1 MRKINM
7 AKDVVTAIFGKDV
20 FNDEAMK
27 QYLPKGTYET
37 LMKIIE
43 DEAELD
49 PITAGVVAHG
59 MKEWALERGATHF
72 THWFQPM
79 TDITA
84 EKHDSFIRPAEKGRV
99 IMEFSGKELI
109 KGESD
114 ASSFPSGGLRA
125 VFEARGYTAWDC
137 TSPAFLKEDGAGVT
151 LCIPTVF
158 CSYSG
163 EALDKKTPLLR
174 SLEAINKQVL
184 RALKLF
190 GHNDVKKV
198 TCSVGPEQEYFLVNH
213 DSFMKR
219 EDLVFTGRT
228 LFGAMP
234 PKGQELDDH
243 YFGTLK
249 ERVSS
254 YMKELNQELWKL
266 GILTKTQHNEA
277 APAQHEN
284 APIYSQA
291 NISTDH
297 NQLTMEIMKK
307 VAKRHGLE
315 CLLHE
320 KPFMGV
326 NGSGKHNNW
335 SICTDTNKNLFD
347 PGKTPHE
354 NLQFLFFLSAVI
366 KAVDENALLLR
377 LSASNPG
384 NDHRLGGHEAPPAIL
399 SIFLGDQ
406 LEDIVNQ
413 IIENGVAKTSKQGGT
428 LNTGV
433 HSLPKIFKDA
443 TDRNRTSPFAFTG
456 NKFEFRMV
464 ASSVSIATCNTVINT
479 IVADAIEEMTEKLE
493 NAKDF
498 DSAVRELIQE
508 TLKKH
513 SRVIF
518 GGNGYSVEWQEEAQ
532 RRGLPN
538 AKSFVDAIESLTSNK
553 TIEVFRRQNVLSK
566 IELESRSEIHYE
578 AYSKVTNIEA
588 KTMIDMFN
596 RQYQPA
602 IISYITAL
610 ADSIH
615 KVKKCGI
622 EPCVQKN
629 LLEKCTNL
637 LNLAAKANEELTSLV
652 DEAKDINSLQEKAFF
667 FNQRIV
673 PKMAELRTPID
684 KLEEIVDQKIWPVPT
699 YRELLFEV

>member
-1 MRKINM
+1 M
-7 AKDVVTAIFGKDV
+7 ANDVVTAIFGKDV

-84 EKHDSFIRPAEKGRV
+84 EKHDSFIRPAEKGRG

-335 SICTDTNKNLFD
+335 SICTDTSKNLFD

-384 NDHRLGGHEAPPAIL
+384 NDHRLGGHEAPPAIV

-433 HSLPKIFKDA
+433 HSLPKIFQDA

-493 NAKDF
+493 DAKDF

-518 GGNGYSVEWQEEAQ
+518 GGNGYSKEWQEEAKK
-532 RRGLPN
+532 RGLPN
-538 AKSFVDAIESLTSNK
+538 AKSFVDAIESLTSNT
-553 TIEVFRRQNVLSK
+553 TIEIFRRQNVLSK

-578 AYSKVTNIEA
+578 AYAKVTNIEA

-602 IISYITAL
+602 IISYITTL
-610 ADSIH
+610 ADSVN

-622 EPCVQKN
+622 DSSVQEK
-629 LLEKCTNL
+629 LLERCTDL
-637 LNLAAKANEELTSLV
+637 LNKAAKANEELNSLV
-652 DEAKDINSLQEKAFF
+652 DEAKDINNLQEKAFF
-667 FNQRIV
+667 FNRKVVQ
-673 PKMAELRTPID
+673 KMEELRTPVD
-684 KLEEIVDQKIWPVPT
+684 KLEEIVDKKIWPVPT

>member
-1 MRKINM
+1 M
-7 AKDVVTAIFGKDV
+7 ANDVVTAIFGKDV

-384 NDHRLGGHEAPPAIL
+384 NDHRLGGHEAPPAIV

-493 NAKDF
+493 DAKDF

-518 GGNGYSVEWQEEAQ
+518 GGNGYSKEWQEEAKK
-532 RRGLPN
+532 RGLPN

-553 TIEVFRRQNVLSK
+553 TIEIFRRQNVLSK

-578 AYSKVTNIEA
+578 AYAKVTNIEA

-602 IISYITAL
+602 IISYITTL
-610 ADSIH
+610 ADSVN

-622 EPCVQKN
+622 DSTVQEK
-629 LLEKCTNL
+629 LLERCTDL
-637 LNLAAKANEELTSLV
+637 LNKAAKANEELNSLV
-652 DEAKDINSLQEKAFF
+652 DEAKDINNLQEKAFF
-667 FNQRIV
+667 FNRKVVQ
-673 PKMAELRTPID
+673 KMEELRTPVD
-684 KLEEIVDQKIWPVPT
+684 KLEEIVDKKIWPVPT

>member
-1 MRKINM
+1 M
-7 AKDVVTAIFGKDV
+7 ANDVVTAIFGKDV

-335 SICTDTNKNLFD
+335 SICTDTSKNLFD

-384 NDHRLGGHEAPPAIL
+384 NDHRLGGHEAPPAIV

-493 NAKDF
+493 DAKDF

-518 GGNGYSVEWQEEAQ
+518 GGNGYSKEWQEEAKK
-532 RRGLPN
+532 RGLPN
-538 AKSFVDAIESLTSNK
+538 AKSFVDAIESLTSNT
-553 TIEVFRRQNVLSK
+553 TIEIFRRQNVLSK

-578 AYSKVTNIEA
+578 AYAKVTNIEA

-602 IISYITAL
+602 IISYITTL
-610 ADSIH
+610 ADSVN

-622 EPCVQKN
+622 DSSVQEK
-629 LLEKCTNL
+629 LLERCTDL
-637 LNLAAKANEELTSLV
+637 LNKAAKANEELNSLV
-652 DEAKDINSLQEKAFF
+652 DEAKDINNLQEKAFF
-667 FNQRIV
+667 FNRKVVQ
-673 PKMAELRTPID
+673 KMEELRTPVD
-684 KLEEIVDQKIWPVPT
+684 KLEEIVDKKIWPVPT